1 MDRLSVLGQSAR
13 AARRAGLG
21 RLVDSARDAMDN
33 ACARRTWLPL
43 SYSNSEVDLR
53 GLMRHRSFLDELRS
67 GYEQY
72 TRELLRAA
80 LTPGAIVID
89 GGAHIGYF
97 AQLAARFE
105 PRIAR
110 LIAFEP
116 DPYNFVALRSN
127 LERLDLSRV
136 EARHAALADRT
147 GTAMFHV
154 SSGTI
159 SSSLFRRTGVRT
171 TWRAAPVAV
180 TTVDSELRE
189 FPEPRVIVAKLDIE
203 GAEPLALRGMRRT
216 IERASSAT
224 LVVEANQEALRD
236 SGYSPT
242 ELKQVI
248 RELGLS
254 VAFIDEAG
262 HALRPVEDPWR
273 LGKGNLYCVKSS
285 PV

>member
-1 MDRLSVLGQSAR
+1 
-13 AARRAGLG
+13 
-21 RLVDSARDAMDN
+21 
-33 ACARRTWLPL
+33 
-43 SYSNSEVDLR
+43 
-53 GLMRHRSFLDELRS
+53 
-67 GYEQY
+67 
-72 TRELLRAA
+72 
-80 LTPGAIVID
+80 
-89 GGAHIGYF
+89 
-97 AQLAARFE
+97 
-105 PRIAR
+105 
-110 LIAFEP
+110 
-116 DPYNFVALRSN
+116 
-127 LERLDLSRV
+127 
-136 EARHAALADRT
+136 
-147 GTAMFHV
+147 
-154 SSGTI
+154 
-159 SSSLFRRTGVRT
+159 
-171 TWRAAPVAV
+171 VAV